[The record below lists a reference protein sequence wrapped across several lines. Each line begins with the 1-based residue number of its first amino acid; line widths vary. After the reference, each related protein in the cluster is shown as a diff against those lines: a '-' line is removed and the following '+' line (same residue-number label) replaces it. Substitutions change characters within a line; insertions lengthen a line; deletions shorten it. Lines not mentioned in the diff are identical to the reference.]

1 MKKEPTTGKTST
13 RRRAAP
19 RPTETSAAFA
29 PPPEQ
34 WNDILAQ
41 RARQLA
47 EPPAEELEMLQVEVV
62 SFILAYETYAVE
74 TAYVRE
80 VYPLKDL
87 TPLPCT
93 PPYIAGIV
101 NVRGQVMSVVDMK
114 QLFELPVVGLTDHN
128 KVVILSDGNM
138 EFGILTDA
146 ILGVQHIPLS
156 DIQPDLPTLSG
167 SREAFLKGVTSER
180 MVVLDGAKL
189 LNSERMVVH
198 EEVK

>member
-1 MKKEPTTGKTST
+1 MKKETPAKKTSV
-13 RRRAAP
+13 RRRTNTAAP
-19 RPTETSAAFA
+19 EASAAFA

-34 WNDILAQ
+34 WHDILAH

-47 EPPAEELEMLQVEVV
+47 EPPEQETEVQLIEVV
-62 SFILAYETYAVE
+62 SFLLAYETYAIE
-74 TAYVRE
+74 TTYVRE

-93 PPYIAGIV
+93 PPFVAGIV
-101 NVRGQVMSVVDMK
+101 NVRGQVMSVIDMK
-114 QLFELPVVGLTDHN
+114 QLFELPVMGLTDHN
-128 KVVILSDGNM
+128 KVVIISDDTM

-146 ILGVQHIPLS
+146 ILGVRHIPLP

-167 SREAFLKGVTSER
+167 MREAYLKGVTSER
-180 MVVLDGAKL
+180 IVVLDGAKL
-189 LNSERMVVH
+189 LHSERIVVQ

>member
-1 MKKEPTTGKTST
+1 MKKEPLAKKPSARSRTN
-13 RRRAAP
+13 AAP
-19 RPTETSAAFA
+19 EVLAAFS

-34 WNDILAQ
+34 WQDILTR

-47 EPPAEELEMLQVEVV
+47 EPPEQETEIQLIEVV
-62 SFILAYETYAVE
+62 SFLLAYETYAIE

-93 PPYIAGIV
+93 PPFVAGIV
-101 NVRGQVMSVVDMK
+101 NVRGQVMSVIDMK
-114 QLFELPVVGLTDHN
+114 QLFQLPVVGLTDHN
-128 KVVILSDGNM
+128 KVVIISDGTM

-146 ILGVQHIPLS
+146 ILGVRHIPLP
-156 DIQPDLPTLSG
+156 DIQHDLPTLSG
-167 SREAFLKGVTSER
+167 MREAYLKGVTGER
-180 MVVLDGAKL
+180 IVVLDGAKL
-189 LNSERMVVH
+189 LHSERIVVH